1 MSMVQCC
8 PWKPSHKV
16 QRTQQQSCVWM
27 GTMFHSGSDLGRLRK
42 NKQITWQTP
51 METISAVPMPFLS
64 FKPYFER
71 LASVAYAEIYYS
83 DFPLGFTLPAVIASP
98 RSVSALLEIAQVK
111 SSCLRHSSA
120 GAAHIH
126 SPLIKAYK
134 GPALLS
140 QLRTAL
146 RVSCSQIFL
155 SHWLRHS
162 IETASQLT
170 SLSAILPPPFPAT
183 ATVLKSTLR

>member
-64 FKPYFER
+64 FKPYF
-71 LASVAYAEIYYS
+71 AEVGFCGLCWDLLLRFPFRIY
-83 DFPLGFTLPAVIASP
+83 PT
-98 RSVSALLEIAQVK
+98 
-111 SSCLRHSSA
+111 CCN
-120 GAAHIH
+120 
-126 SPLIKAYK
+126 
-134 GPALLS
+134 S
-140 QLRTAL
+140 QPSL
-146 RVSCSQIFL
+146 RVSPFGDCTSKVFL
-155 SHWLRHS
+155 PMTLFCWSSPHS
-162 IETASQLT
+162 FTIDQGIQRSSPLVPTQDS
-170 SLSAILPPPFPAT
+170 S
-183 ATVLKSTLR
+183 